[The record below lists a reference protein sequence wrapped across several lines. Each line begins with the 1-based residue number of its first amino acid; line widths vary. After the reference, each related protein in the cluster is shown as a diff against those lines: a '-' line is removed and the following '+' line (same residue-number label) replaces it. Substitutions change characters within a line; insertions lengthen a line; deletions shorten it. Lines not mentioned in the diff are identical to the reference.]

1 MDKDK
6 LIAIA
11 LKNLNVGGFALDLLD
26 QVLKPALD
34 KMVADS
40 ENPYDDMLVAALYP
54 VLDKE
59 IKEKIAEMVAKLN
72 G

>member
-11 LKNLNVGGFALDLLD
+11 LKNLNIEGLLVD
-26 QVLKPALD
+26 VLNEVLKPALD

-40 ENPYDDMLVAALYP
+40 ANPYDDMMVAALYP

-59 IKEKIAEMVAKLN
+59 IKEKISELIGKMAN
-72 G
+72 